1 MNTKNP
7 TGTHRD
13 ALDLFKGLLF
23 NLLGMFL
30 KLGKVAFVYVA
41 VHFYHSSA
49 LGLYFIGWNV
59 VDMLSKLGLWGG
71 DKLVVREIARRGG
84 SQQGDHHRELVHVIA
99 YAIRKSALL
108 SLGIAG
114 LIFVLSPWIAHTIF
128 NNAALIVPLR
138 LLAAAT
144 PFIVLTLVFIATTK
158 ALRLMQYEA
167 FIRQGLEPAALLVV
181 TVALIPFH
189 LGATGLALAHLL
201 ASMVAC
207 GAAFRVM
214 LNKFSVLEGQ
224 ANALSPTTRKTY
236 WAYTTP
242 VAATDFV
249 NLAVARSDVLLVG
262 ALLNATSA
270 GYYGVAVEI
279 ISVIKRIRQSFEP
292 IFAPIVAELFHS
304 GQRERLKRNYQMVT
318 RWLLAGSF
326 LPAVVIILFA
336 EPILS
341 FFNVTSQP
349 AVWTLRTLALAHG
362 LFGTFSA
369 AESLLVMTGRS
380 LLNFVLGTLMLALNV
395 ILGLWLI
402 PRIGLVGAALSTLA
416 AFLFVSFAR
425 IYQGYRLMH
434 LTPFGRR
441 LLWPLATALLTVLCV
456 WTTKLLLPGTS
467 LLQFGML
474 FLLTVCLYLGL
485 YFSGARMPEE
495 RFLRDKLLK
504 QWRKQ
509 RGKYLREDET
519 FKNVEVHR

>member
-1 MNTKNP
+1 MSTSKP

-23 NLLGMFL
+23 NILGMLL
-30 KLGKVAFVYVA
+30 KLGKVLFVYVA
-41 VHFYHSSA
+41 VHFYSPSA

-59 VDMLSKLGLWGG
+59 VDMLSKLGLWGS
-71 DKLVVREIARRGG
+71 DKLVVREIARLRG
-84 SQQGDHHRELVHVIA
+84 SDSPQQNRELGSIIA
-99 YAIRKSALL
+99 YAAWKSALL
-108 SLGIAG
+108 SMGVAA
-114 LIFVLSPWIAHTIF
+114 LIFVLSPWVANHIF
-128 NNAALIVPLR
+128 SDPNLIVPLR
-138 LLAAAT
+138 LLALAT

-167 FIRQGLEPAALLVV
+167 FIRQGLEPAMLLVA

-189 LGATGLALAHLL
+189 LDATGLALAHLT
-201 ASMVAC
+201 ASIIAC
-207 GAAFRVM
+207 SAAFSVM
-214 LNKFSVLEGQ
+214 LKKF
-224 ANALSPTTRKTY
+224 ALQKGGKPTLPPAVRKKY

-242 VAATDFV
+242 IAATDFV

-262 ALLNATSA
+262 AFLNATSA
-270 GYYGVAVEI
+270 GYYGIAVEI

-304 GQRERLKRNYQMVT
+304 GQQNRLKRNYQIVT

-341 FFNVTSQP
+341 FFNVSSVPT
-349 AVWTLRTLALAHG
+349 VWALRILALAHG

-380 LLNFVLGTLMLALNV
+380 LLNFLLGSAMLVLNV
-395 ILGLWLI
+395 TLGLLLI

-441 LLWPLATALLTVLCV
+441 LVWPLATAMLTSLVV
-456 WTTKLLLPGTS
+456 WGAKFFLPGTS
-467 LLQFGML
+467 PIQIGML
-474 FLLTVCLYLGL
+474 FLLTVLLYLGL

-495 RFLRDKLLK
+495 LFLRDKILA
-504 QWRKQ
+504 QWR
-509 RGKYLREDET
+509 RLSTRVVGKNRE
-519 FKNVEVHR
+519 FKNAEVQK